1 MLLERGHVKTILC
14 IEDNEDYQLL
24 IRKALKD
31 YRVVSALSIE
41 QGKLKLASEKPE
53 LVLLDVSLPDGDGF
67 HFFSLIKEDSK
78 YQGIPVI
85 FLSAAADV
93 SNKVMAFNLG
103 AEDYITKPVDPV
115 ELKAR
120 VAARLRAASTF
131 EDTLRFGDLALSISQ
146 QRLVVGETSVDL
158 TSKEFRLLRL
168 FLNGP
173 EKIYSRNEIL
183 QSIWGTDTHVVD
195 RTIDT
200 HISNLRKKIQSS
212 QIAIESVAGEGY
224 RLKQMR

>member
-1 MLLERGHVKTILC
+1 MKTILC
-14 IEDNEDYQLL
+14 IEDNEDYQML
-24 IRKALKD
+24 IGRALKD
-31 YRVVSALSIE
+31 YMVVSAMSIE
-41 QGKLKLASEKPE
+41 QGKEKLAHQVFE
-53 LVLLDVSLPDGDGF
+53 LILLDVTLPDGDGF
-67 HFFSLIKEDSK
+67 HFFSMMRSDPK
-78 YQGIPVI
+78 YQHIPVI
-85 FLSAAADV
+85 FLSAAAEV

-120 VAARLRAASTF
+120 VAARIRKESTH
-131 EDTLRFGDLALSISQ
+131 EDTLKFGDLALSISQ
-146 QRLVVGETSVDL
+146 QRLLVADSWIDL

-173 EKIYSRNEIL
+173 ERIYSRNEIL

-224 RLKQMR
+224 RLKRMR

>member
-1 MLLERGHVKTILC
+1 MKTILC

-41 QGKLKLASEKPE
+41 QGKEKLAKEQFE
-53 LVLLDVSLPDGDGF
+53 LILLDVTLPDGDGF
-67 HFFSLIKEDSK
+67 HFFSMLRADVKF
-78 YQGIPVI
+78 QQIPVI

-120 VAARLRAASTF
+120 VAARTRKADASF

-146 QRLVVGETSVDL
+146 QRLVIGDISVDL

-173 EKIYSRNEIL
+173 ERIYSRNEIL

-224 RLKQMR
+224 RLKRIP

>member
-1 MLLERGHVKTILC
+1 MKTILC

-31 YRVVSALSIE
+31 YRLVSAFSIE
-41 QGKLKLASEKPE
+41 QGKEKLSKEDFG
-53 LVLLDVSLPDGDGF
+53 LILLDVSLPYGDGF
-67 HFFSLIKEDSK
+67 HFFSMLRADAK
-78 YQGIPVI
+78 YQQIPVI

-120 VAARLRAASTF
+120 VAARMRRDSTF

-146 QRLVVGETSVDL
+146 QRLVIGDMSIDL

-183 QSIWGTDTHVVD
+183 QSIWGADTHVVD

-212 QIAIESVAGEGY
+212 QISIDSIAGEGY
-224 RLKQMR
+224 RLKRMK

>member
-1 MLLERGHVKTILC
+1 MKTILC

-41 QGKLKLASEKPE
+41 QAKQKLLAERPE
-53 LVLLDVSLPDGDGF
+53 IILLDVALPDGDGF
-67 HFFSLIKEDSK
+67 HFFSLLKEDSK
-78 YQGIPVI
+78 NSSIPVI
-85 FLSAAADV
+85 FLSAAAEV

-120 VAARLRAASTF
+120 VAARLRSSSHQ
-131 EDTLRFGDLALSISQ
+131 EETLRFGDLALSISQ
-146 QRLVVGETSVDL
+146 QRLLIGETSIDL

-168 FLNGP
+168 FLAGP

-200 HISNLRKKIQSS
+200 HISNLRKKIQPS
-212 QIAIESVAGEGY
+212 QIAIESIAGEGY
-224 RLKQMR
+224 RLKRIK